1 MYQQFFGLNELPF
14 TLTPNTHFFLNLPTH
29 QEALNLIM
37 VALEN
42 GDGFVK
48 IVGEVGS
55 GKTLLCR
62 KVLNTLD
69 ANGSQGNVS
78 EHLSSG
84 SNTSESSENNTL
96 ESNTLSAYIP
106 NPYLSPDGFRMSFAR
121 ELGVELENLK
131 GSFDLLERINQRLI
145 ELAASGKRVV
155 LIIDEAQAMPE
166 KTIEAL
172 RLLTNLETET
182 AKLFQVV
189 LFGQPELDELLGRT
203 SLRQLRQRIT
213 FSYQLQHLDQE
224 GTSQYL
230 QHRLTL
236 AGYNGISLFNA
247 TAVKQLCQA
256 AKGTPRL
263 INILAH
269 KALMVA
275 YGKGERQVLP
285 RHIKVAVED
294 TEGVSLKTLPLRS
307 LAAGVLIAAG
317 LSAWALLSLMPPG
330 GAL

>member
-14 TLTPNTHFFLNLPTH
+14 TLTPNTRFFLNMATH
-29 QEALNLIM
+29 QEALNLIL

-48 IVGEVGS
+48 IVGEVGT

-62 KVLNTLD
+62 KVLNSLD
-69 ANGSQGNVS
+69 DNCI
-78 EHLSSG
+78 
-84 SNTSESSENNTL
+84 
-96 ESNTLSAYIP
+96 SAYIP

-121 ELGVELENLK
+121 ELGVDLDSLK

-145 ELAASGKRVV
+145 ERVSEGKRVV
-155 LIIDEAQAMPE
+155 LIVDEAQAMPE
-166 KTIEAL
+166 NTIEAL

-182 AKLFQVV
+182 TKLFQVV
-189 LFGQPELDELLGRT
+189 LFGQPELDQLLGQT

-213 FSYQLQHLDQE
+213 FSYRLQHLDSE
-224 GTSQYL
+224 GTGQYL

-236 AGYNGISLFNA
+236 AGYNGPALFNRK
-247 TAVKQLCQA
+247 AVNLLCEA
-256 AKGTPRL
+256 AAGTPRL

-275 YGKGERQVLP
+275 YGKGERRIIP
-285 RHIKVAVED
+285 AHIHMAVGD
-294 TEGVSLKTLPLRS
+294 TEGVQLPSSPLPM
-307 LAAGVLIAAG
+307 IAAAATLAVLG
-317 LSAWALLSLMPPG
+317 ISAWLLLGSGL
-330 GAL
+330 